1 MTQKA
6 SPSHVQEDLDRVFTP
21 GGKVL
26 EGEEARRPQQGKTAS
41 TGVAVVKAFAQ
52 RYLPLLETPGLDDLV
67 ASHHC
72 R

>member
-26 EGEEARRPQQGKTAS
+26 EGRKHDAPNGETAP
-41 TGVAVVKAFAQ
+41 TGVAVVEDFAQ
-52 RYLPLLETPGLDDLV
+52 RYLPSRPK
-67 ASHHC
+67 